1 MSGVAIVLRP
11 VLCDDIGLM
20 IQDIVIRDRLTDV
33 HAEYFK
39 KLAELIENKIDAI
52 SVMMCMYV
60 SEETDEQ
67 REWSYILDDIFYNSN
82 KVVNSPTRIHGILG
96 DGHFIPR
103 PDPTI
108 M

>member
-1 MSGVAIVLRP
+1 MYGVAIALRP
-11 VLCDDIGLM
+11 VLCEDIGQM
-20 IQDIVIRDRLTDV
+20 IQDIVTHDRERF
-33 HAEYFK
+33 HAEYFH
-39 KLAELIENKIDAI
+39 KLAKFIENKIDAI

>member
-1 MSGVAIVLRP
+1 MSGVVWRY
-11 VLCDDIGLM
+11 CDRLECDERAVAGTAFC
-20 IQDIVIRDRLTDV
+20 QNCVIRDRLTDV

-82 KVVNSPTRIHGILG
+82 KVVNSPYRPVLCDD
-96 DGHFIPR
+96 DGS
-103 PDPTI
+103 
-108 M
+108 